1 VVTLGTEYNGTAFLC
16 LMGLPYCV
24 KRCPLVFLNCDP
36 VVPEQGQRDFF
47 RREFSRRFQHIARVA
62 KRKLDQ
68 IHAAKVIADLGA
80 VPGNRLETLAGDRLG
95 QYSIRVKR
103 PMENLLPLG

>member
-1 VVTLGTEYNGTAFLC
+1 VIRSFRSKESETV
-16 LMGLPYCV
+16 
-24 KRCPLVFLNCDP
+24 
-36 VVPEQGQRDFF
+36 F

-80 VPGNRLETLAGDRLG
+80 VPGNRMLAGDRLG
-95 QYSIRVKR
+95 QYSIRVNDKWR
-103 PMENLLPLG
+103 ICFRWVEPDAVDVEIVDYH